1 MSEGKLRRDIG
12 GLGAAFIALNGVV
25 GAGIFAM
32 PQTLVDAAGD
42 ASPYLIL
49 LFGALMLMLALVF
62 GELAGRFDRTGGPVD
77 YTNAAFGATAGYF
90 VGWLYYLARIAALA
104 ANTNAFMTYAAAFLP
119 GADEGVWRLI
129 GIAAFVSVLTLL
141 NIAGV
146 RNAVRTLNVV
156 TVFKFGPLL
165 ALAIWGLIAFADH
178 IPAPQAPADPSQIGG
193 VSLLLLYAFVG
204 FEMATLTSGE
214 TRNSK
219 RVLPLALVS
228 TIAAMTC
235 LYVLVQL
242 AYVAIMQGQ
251 APDGAPLAA
260 AAQVLAGPWAGLAM
274 AAAAMVSIGGNLFA
288 SFIVTPRITFA
299 MAEEGSLPA
308 WFGRVHAR
316 FVTPAN
322 SVAFLGVLSAALAMS
337 SAFVWLA
344 VMASLARMFVYL
356 ACVAAL
362 LKVRRDAGAKTQTVW
377 TTALRAFAPLC
388 AGALCVYAISQ
399 ANADAWLF
407 LGVFCAA
414 GVAIYLV
421 ARRAAANPSSAA

>member
-1 MSEGKLRRDIG
+1 MAEARLRRDIG

-32 PQTLVDAAGD
+32 PQTLVDAAGE

-49 LFGALMLMLALVF
+49 LFGALMLLLALVF

-77 YTNAAFGATAGYF
+77 YANAAFGATAGYF
-90 VGWLYYLARIAALA
+90 VGWFYYLARIAALA
-104 ANTNAFMTYAAAFLP
+104 ANTNAFMTYAATFAP
-119 GADEGVWRLI
+119 DADEGGWRLLGI
-129 GIAAFVSVLTLL
+129 GLFVLTLTLL

-146 RNAVRTLNVV
+146 KSAVRALNVI
-156 TVFKFGPLL
+156 TILKFGPLL

-214 TRNSK
+214 TRDAK
-219 RVLPLALVS
+219 RVLPIALVG

-235 LYVLVQL
+235 VYVLVQL

-251 APDGAPLAA
+251 TPEGAPLAA
-260 AAQVLAGPWAGLAM
+260 AAQILAGPGAGLAM
-274 AAAAMVSIGGNLFA
+274 AAAAMISIGGNLFA
-288 SFIVTPRITFA
+288 SFLVTPRITFA

-308 WFGRVHAR
+308 WFGKVHSR
-316 FVTPAN
+316 FVTPVN
-322 SVAFLGVLSAALAMS
+322 SIVFFGVLSAVLAMS

-356 ACVAAL
+356 ACVVSL
-362 LKVRRDAGAKTQTVW
+362 VKVRRDAGARLPAWRSV
-377 TTALRAFAPLC
+377 APLL

-399 ANADAWLF
+399 AKADAWLF

-421 ARRAAANPSSAA
+421 ARRATPNPSNAA